1 MHFVNVLICAAVVLM
16 AAVGAQAALAADNF
30 KTIRLIRN
38 PYDREGLSLPS
49 GNRHHANACRTG
61 GINNAGDLFGDAV
74 IVPVSFHT
82 ES

>member
-1 MHFVNVLICAAVVLM
+1 MHVTKTLVCSLAVLTCTSGAWAVLT
-16 AAVGAQAALAADNF
+16 ADDF

-61 GINNAGDLFGDAV
+61 GISNAGDLFGDAV